1 MMAIVRAWL
10 DVRAGVAGDML
21 MGALVDAGA
30 DLDGVQAAV
39 RAVAGEGVRLR
50 REPVLRA
57 GLPASKLH
65 VDIVADRSGP
75 RTLARLCAEV
85 EQASLAADTK
95 ALALRVLRRLG
106 EGYSRGY
113 GIEPD
118 EVALQEVAA
127 LDVLTDVV
135 GDCEALRLL
144 GVDSVAASPLALGS
158 GRIRTSHGDL
168 EVPVPAVAELVQG
181 WPVVTLDP
189 AADPGEAAPDEP
201 HPLRDAADRYVPLAG
216 ISGDEGML
224 TEEPAQ
230 VVDGRGLGEL
240 ATPTG
245 TALLRCFASTCEP
258 EPPAFPIAI
267 GVGAGGRDTPGRPNV
282 VRVLLA

>member
-1 MMAIVRAWL
+1 MMATVHAWL
-10 DVRAGVAGDML
+10 DVSAGVAGDML

-30 DLDGVQAAV
+30 ELDGIQRAV
-39 RAVAGEGVRLR
+39 RAVAGPGVRVR

-57 GLPASKLH
+57 GLAATKVH

-75 RTLARLCAEV
+75 RTLSRLCAEI
-85 EQASLAADTK
+85 EGAPLAEPTK

-106 EGYSRGY
+106 DGYSRAHS
-113 GIEPD
+113 IDPD

-144 GVDSVAASPLALGS
+144 GIDSMTASPLALGS

-168 EVPVPAVAELVQG
+168 EVPAPAVAELARG
-181 WPVVTLDP
+181 WPTITP
-189 AADPGEAAPDEP
+189 AGAADVGGAGPDEP
-201 HPLRDAADRYVPLAG
+201 HPFRHAADRYVPVAG
-216 ISGDEGML
+216 VGGEEGML

-245 TALLRCFASTCEP
+245 TALLRCFASACEA
-258 EPPAFPIAI
+258 EPPAFPTTI

-282 VRVLLA
+282 VRVLLV